1 MISWKLSFKRLNEEY
16 DLAKRKKQALDNLF
30 ETGRISRSTY
40 DSFSGE
46 IAAAL
51 ADIEKQQKALI
62 EKMQLK
68 AQELNSQIK
77 TLEMLLANFEIQ
89 HVAGEV
95 DEEVYQREIS
105 LLTIGLENAKKE
117 LEVINDAVN
126 QLVAPAST
134 VVEAPPQPEQGPV
147 VSEPASE
154 TPIEQNKAPCADETA
169 APVEQAPVE
178 TQPTEQTAQQQPP
191 SDAVEITQTEDV
203 QASSAEAASEAA
215 SEAPTEAPVEQVAE
229 TSDNK
234 VEEAVQ
240 VQQEA
245 VENPQETTADSP
257 PEAKEESAPEEIADT
272 QPEQIASEGETAT
285 EEAVTPEAADYA

>member
-126 QLVAPAST
+126 QLVAPAPI

-147 VSEPASE
+147 VSELASE

-191 SDAVEITQTEDV
+191 SDAVEIAQTEDV
-203 QASSAEAASEAA
+203 QASSAEATSEAA
-215 SEAPTEAPVEQVAE
+215 NEAPAEAPVEQVAE

-272 QPEQIASEGETAT
+272 QPEPIASEGETVT